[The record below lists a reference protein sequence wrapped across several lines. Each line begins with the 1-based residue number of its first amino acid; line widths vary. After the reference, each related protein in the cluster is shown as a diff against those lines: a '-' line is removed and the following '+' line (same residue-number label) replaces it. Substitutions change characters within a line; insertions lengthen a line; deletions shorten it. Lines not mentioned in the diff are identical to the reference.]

1 MTDTVAPRPAS
12 RTSRAARRTTPAARR
27 NRRRTA
33 ADAGLLVAAAAF
45 VLPLAW
51 VVLSALDPHAS
62 LRVKVPDGVTLDNF
76 DAILTPEI
84 TFTPLLNSLILC
96 GGATLLTVVCAVLAA
111 YPLSRFR
118 SRLNRPFLLTILFAT
133 SLPITAIM
141 VPVYALFVRV
151 NMIDTMQGTIFF
163 FAASQ
168 LPFAIWLM
176 KNFMDGVPKE
186 LEEAAWTDG
195 ASSFQSL
202 LRIVLPLMGP
212 GVAVVTVFSFVMM
225 WGNFFVPFMLLLS
238 PDQMP
243 ASVSINDFFG
253 NRGMVAYGQLAAFS
267 IVYSTPVV
275 LLYVLISRRLGG
287 GFALGGA
294 VKGRSRGVGRGR
306 TRVRAPPYVPTIR
319 IAGRTARSQHRRG
332 PLRCGACAD
341 PHPARASRALRS
353 TPSPPAGCVPPST
366 WDPSTSP
373 TAYGSR
379 TGCRTSPPTS
389 SSPGSGGPPCPRG
402 RS

>member
-1 MTDTVAPRPAS
+1 MARTTRTPAS
-12 RTSRAARRTTPAARR
+12 RRT
-27 NRRRTA
+27 RRRLA

-62 LRVKVPDGVTLDNF
+62 LRVKAPDGLTLDNF
-76 DAILTPEI
+76 DAILTDDI
-84 TFTPLLNSLILC
+84 TFTPLLNSLVLC
-96 GGATLLTVVCAVLAA
+96 GGATLLTVVCAALAA

-118 SRLNRPFLLTILFAT
+118 SRLNRPFLLTVLFAT

-151 NMIDTMQGTIFF
+151 NLIDTLQGTIFF

-195 ASSFQSL
+195 ASSLQSL
-202 LRIVLPLMGP
+202 LRVVLPLMGP

-225 WGNFFVPFMLLLS
+225 WGNFFVPFMLLLT

-243 ASVSINDFFG
+243 AAVSINEFFG
-253 NRGMVAYGQLAAFS
+253 NRGTVVYGQLAAFS
-267 IVYSTPVV
+267 IIYSTPVI
-275 LLYVLISRRLGG
+275 LLYVLVARRLGG

-294 VKGRSRGVGRGR
+294 VKG
-306 TRVRAPPYVPTIR
+306 
-319 IAGRTARSQHRRG
+319 
-332 PLRCGACAD
+332 
-341 PHPARASRALRS
+341 
-353 TPSPPAGCVPPST
+353 
-366 WDPSTSP
+366 
-373 TAYGSR
+373 
-379 TGCRTSPPTS
+379 
-389 SSPGSGGPPCPRG
+389 
-402 RS
+402 

>member
-1 MTDTVAPRPAS
+1 MAS
-12 RTSRAARRTTPAARR
+12 RRTARRL
-27 NRRRTA
+27 A
-33 ADAGLLVAAAAF
+33 ADAGLLVVAAAF

-51 VVLSALDPHAS
+51 VILSALDPHAN
-62 LRVKVPDGVTLDNF
+62 LRVKAPDGLTLDNF

-96 GGATLLTVVCAVLAA
+96 GGATLLTVVCAALAA

-118 SRLNRPFLLTILFAT
+118 SRFNRPFLLTVLFAT

-141 VPVYALFVRV
+141 VPVYALFVQV
-151 NMIDTMQGTIFF
+151 DLIDTMQGTIFF

-195 ASSFQSL
+195 ASAFQSL

-212 GVAVVTVFSFVMM
+212 GVSVVTVFSFVMM
-225 WGNFFVPFMLLLS
+225 WGNFFVPFMLLLT

-267 IVYSTPVV
+267 IVYSTPVI
-275 LLYVLISRRLGG
+275 LLYVLIARRLGG

-294 VKGRSRGVGRGR
+294 VKG
-306 TRVRAPPYVPTIR
+306 
-319 IAGRTARSQHRRG
+319 
-332 PLRCGACAD
+332 
-341 PHPARASRALRS
+341 
-353 TPSPPAGCVPPST
+353 
-366 WDPSTSP
+366 
-373 TAYGSR
+373 
-379 TGCRTSPPTS
+379 
-389 SSPGSGGPPCPRG
+389 
-402 RS
+402 

>member
-1 MTDTVAPRPAS
+1 MP
-12 RTSRAARRTTPAARR
+12 R
-27 NRRRTA
+27 NRRRSRRLA
-33 ADAGLLVAAAAF
+33 ADLALLVVAAAF

-51 VVLSALDPHAS
+51 VLLSAVDPHAD
-62 LRVKVPDGVTLDNF
+62 LRVRIPDGFTLANF
-76 DAILTPEI
+76 DAILTPDI
-84 TFTPLLNSLILC
+84 TYTPLLNSLILC
-96 GGATLLTVVCAVLAA
+96 GGATVLTVACAALAA
-111 YPLSRFR
+111 YPLSRYR
-118 SRLNRPFLLTILFAT
+118 SRFNRPFLLSILFAT

-151 NMIDTMQGTIFF
+151 DLIDTMQGTILF

-195 ASSFQSL
+195 AGPAQSL
-202 LRIVLPLMGP
+202 VRIVLPLMGP
-212 GVAVVTVFSFVMM
+212 GLAVVTVFAFVMM

-267 IVYSTPVV
+267 VIYSTPVI
-275 LLYVLISRRLGG
+275 LLYVLVARRLGG

-294 VKGRSRGVGRGR
+294 VKG
-306 TRVRAPPYVPTIR
+306 
-319 IAGRTARSQHRRG
+319 
-332 PLRCGACAD
+332 
-341 PHPARASRALRS
+341 
-353 TPSPPAGCVPPST
+353 
-366 WDPSTSP
+366 
-373 TAYGSR
+373 
-379 TGCRTSPPTS
+379 
-389 SSPGSGGPPCPRG
+389 
-402 RS
+402 

>member
-1 MTDTVAPRPAS
+1 MTDTLAPRPAS
-12 RTSRAARRTTPAARR
+12 RTPRAARRTAPAARR
-27 NRRRTA
+27 NRRRAA
-33 ADAGLLVAAAAF
+33 ADAGLLVVAAAF

-96 GGATLLTVVCAVLAA
+96 GGATLLTVVCAALAA

-294 VKGRSRGVGRGR
+294 VKG
-306 TRVRAPPYVPTIR
+306 
-319 IAGRTARSQHRRG
+319 
-332 PLRCGACAD
+332 
-341 PHPARASRALRS
+341 
-353 TPSPPAGCVPPST
+353 
-366 WDPSTSP
+366 
-373 TAYGSR
+373 
-379 TGCRTSPPTS
+379 
-389 SSPGSGGPPCPRG
+389 
-402 RS
+402 

>member
-1 MTDTVAPRPAS
+1 MTDTLTSRPAS
-12 RTSRAARRTTPAARR
+12 RTARRTAPAARR

-33 ADAGLLVAAAAF
+33 ADAGLLVVAAAF

-51 VVLSALDPHAS
+51 VVLSALDPHAG
-62 LRVKVPDGVTLDNF
+62 LRVKVPDGVTLENF
-76 DAILTPEI
+76 DAVLTSEI

-96 GGATLLTVVCAVLAA
+96 GGATLLTVACAALAA

-176 KNFMDGVPKE
+176 KNFMDGVPRE

-294 VKGRSRGVGRGR
+294 VKG
-306 TRVRAPPYVPTIR
+306 
-319 IAGRTARSQHRRG
+319 
-332 PLRCGACAD
+332 
-341 PHPARASRALRS
+341 
-353 TPSPPAGCVPPST
+353 
-366 WDPSTSP
+366 
-373 TAYGSR
+373 
-379 TGCRTSPPTS
+379 
-389 SSPGSGGPPCPRG
+389 
-402 RS
+402 

>member
-1 MTDTVAPRPAS
+1 MSANTVKSPARS
-12 RTSRAARRTTPAARR
+12 LSSRRTGRR
-27 NRRRTA
+27 LA
-33 ADAGLLVAAAAF
+33 ADAGLLVVAAAF

-51 VVLSALDPHAS
+51 VILSSLDTKAD
-62 LRVKVPDGVTLDNF
+62 LKVKVPDGITLDNY
-76 DAILTPEI
+76 DAVLTPEI
-84 TFTPLLNSLILC
+84 TFTPLLNSLLLC
-96 GGATLLTVVCAVLAA
+96 GGGTILTVVCAALAA
-111 YPLSRFR
+111 YPLSRFK
-118 SRLNRPFLLTILFAT
+118 SRLNRPFMLTILFAT

-141 VPVYALFVRV
+141 VPVYALFVQV
-151 NMIDTMQGTIFF
+151 DLIDTMQGTIFF

-238 PDQMP
+238 PEQMP

-253 NRGMVAYGQLAAFS
+253 NKGTVVYGQLAAFS
-267 IVYSTPVV
+267 IIYSTPVI

-294 VKGRSRGVGRGR
+294 VKG
-306 TRVRAPPYVPTIR
+306 
-319 IAGRTARSQHRRG
+319 
-332 PLRCGACAD
+332 
-341 PHPARASRALRS
+341 
-353 TPSPPAGCVPPST
+353 
-366 WDPSTSP
+366 
-373 TAYGSR
+373 
-379 TGCRTSPPTS
+379 
-389 SSPGSGGPPCPRG
+389 
-402 RS
+402 

>member
-1 MTDTVAPRPAS
+1 MPVPPTLKS
-12 RTSRAARRTTPAARR
+12 RRA
-27 NRRRTA
+27 NRRYA
-33 ADAGLLVAAAAF
+33 ADAGLLVVAAAF

-51 VVLSALDPHAS
+51 VVLSALDPDAG
-62 LRVKVPDGVTLDNF
+62 LQVKIPDGVTLDNF
-76 DAILTPEI
+76 DAVLEPDI

-96 GGATLLTVVCAVLAA
+96 GGATLLTVVCAALAA

-141 VPVYALFVRV
+141 VPVYALFVQV
-151 NMIDTMQGTIFF
+151 DLIDTMQGTIFF

-212 GVAVVTVFSFVMM
+212 GVGVVTVFSFVMM

-253 NRGMVAYGQLAAFS
+253 NRGTVVYGQLAAFS
-267 IVYSTPVV
+267 VIYSTPVI
-275 LLYVLISRRLGG
+275 LLYVLVARRLGG

-294 VKGRSRGVGRGR
+294 VKG
-306 TRVRAPPYVPTIR
+306 
-319 IAGRTARSQHRRG
+319 
-332 PLRCGACAD
+332 
-341 PHPARASRALRS
+341 
-353 TPSPPAGCVPPST
+353 
-366 WDPSTSP
+366 
-373 TAYGSR
+373 
-379 TGCRTSPPTS
+379 
-389 SSPGSGGPPCPRG
+389 
-402 RS
+402 

>member
-1 MTDTVAPRPAS
+1 MPRK
-12 RTSRAARRTTPAARR
+12 RTSRRL
-27 NRRRTA
+27 A
-33 ADAGLLVAAAAF
+33 ADAALLVVALAF
-45 VLPLAW
+45 ALPLAW
-51 VVLSALDPHAS
+51 VVLSSVDPHAG
-62 LRVKVPDGVTLDNF
+62 LRVRVPDGVTLGNF
-76 DAILTPEI
+76 DAILTPDI
-84 TFTPLLNSLILC
+84 TYTPLLNSLVLC
-96 GGATLLTVVCAVLAA
+96 GGATALTVGCAALAA

-151 NMIDTMQGTIFF
+151 NLIDTLQGTILF

-195 ASSFQSL
+195 ANAPQSL
-202 LRIVLPLMGP
+202 VRIVLPLMGP
-212 GVAVVTVFSFVMM
+212 GLAVVTVFSFVMM
-225 WGNFFVPFMLLLS
+225 WGNFFVPFMLLLT

-267 IVYSTPVV
+267 VIYSTPVI
-275 LLYVLISRRLGG
+275 LLYVLVARRLGG

-294 VKGRSRGVGRGR
+294 VKG
-306 TRVRAPPYVPTIR
+306 
-319 IAGRTARSQHRRG
+319 
-332 PLRCGACAD
+332 
-341 PHPARASRALRS
+341 
-353 TPSPPAGCVPPST
+353 
-366 WDPSTSP
+366 
-373 TAYGSR
+373 
-379 TGCRTSPPTS
+379 
-389 SSPGSGGPPCPRG
+389 
-402 RS
+402 

>member
-1 MTDTVAPRPAS
+1 MGS
-12 RTSRAARRTTPAARR
+12 RRTTRR
-27 NRRRTA
+27 LA
-33 ADAGLLVAAAAF
+33 ADAGLLVVAAAF

-51 VVLSALDPHAS
+51 VILSSLDTKAD
-62 LRVKVPDGVTLDNF
+62 LKVKVPDGITLDNY
-76 DAILTPEI
+76 DAVLTPEI
-84 TFTPLLNSLILC
+84 TFTPLLNSLLLC
-96 GGATLLTVVCAVLAA
+96 GGGTLLTVVCAALAA
-111 YPLSRFR
+111 YPLSRFK
-118 SRLNRPFLLTILFAT
+118 SRLNRPFMLTILFAT

-141 VPVYALFVRV
+141 VPVYALFVQV
-151 NMIDTMQGTIFF
+151 DLIDTMQGTIFF

-225 WGNFFVPFMLLLS
+225 WGNFFVPFMLLLT
-238 PDQMP
+238 PEQMP

-253 NRGMVAYGQLAAFS
+253 NKGTVIYGQLAAFS
-267 IVYSTPVV
+267 IIYSTPVI

-294 VKGRSRGVGRGR
+294 VKG
-306 TRVRAPPYVPTIR
+306 
-319 IAGRTARSQHRRG
+319 
-332 PLRCGACAD
+332 
-341 PHPARASRALRS
+341 
-353 TPSPPAGCVPPST
+353 
-366 WDPSTSP
+366 
-373 TAYGSR
+373 
-379 TGCRTSPPTS
+379 
-389 SSPGSGGPPCPRG
+389 
-402 RS
+402 

>member
-1 MTDTVAPRPAS
+1 MASAYASRRAPAS
-12 RTSRAARRTTPAARR
+12 RR
-27 NRRRTA
+27 NRRRLA

-51 VVLSALDPHAS
+51 VVLSALDPRAS
-62 LRVKVPDGVTLDNF
+62 LRVKVPDGLTLENF

-96 GGATLLTVVCAVLAA
+96 GGATLLTVVCAALAA

-118 SRLNRPFLLTILFAT
+118 SRLNRPFLLTVLFAT

-267 IVYSTPVV
+267 IVYSTPVI

-294 VKGRSRGVGRGR
+294 VKG
-306 TRVRAPPYVPTIR
+306 
-319 IAGRTARSQHRRG
+319 
-332 PLRCGACAD
+332 
-341 PHPARASRALRS
+341 
-353 TPSPPAGCVPPST
+353 
-366 WDPSTSP
+366 
-373 TAYGSR
+373 
-379 TGCRTSPPTS
+379 
-389 SSPGSGGPPCPRG
+389 
-402 RS
+402 

>member
-1 MTDTVAPRPAS
+1 MALPLS
-12 RTSRAARRTTPAARR
+12 SRRTTRR
-27 NRRRTA
+27 LA
-33 ADAGLLVAAAAF
+33 ADAGLLVVAAAF

-51 VVLSALDPHAS
+51 VVLSSLDPRAD
-62 LRVKVPDGVTLDNF
+62 LRVKPPDGLTLDNF
-76 DAILTPEI
+76 DAILTSDI

-96 GGATLLTVVCAVLAA
+96 GGATLLTVVCAALAA

-118 SRLNRPFLLTILFAT
+118 SRFNRPFLLTILFAT

-141 VPVYALFVRV
+141 VPVYALFVQV
-151 NMIDTMQGTIFF
+151 DLIDTMQGTIFF

-195 ASSFQSL
+195 AGPLQSL
-202 LRIVLPLMGP
+202 VRIVLPLMGP

-225 WGNFFVPFMLLLS
+225 WGNFFVPFMLLLT

-267 IVYSTPVV
+267 IVYSTPVI
-275 LLYVLISRRLGG
+275 LLYVLIARRLGG

-294 VKGRSRGVGRGR
+294 VKG
-306 TRVRAPPYVPTIR
+306 
-319 IAGRTARSQHRRG
+319 
-332 PLRCGACAD
+332 
-341 PHPARASRALRS
+341 
-353 TPSPPAGCVPPST
+353 
-366 WDPSTSP
+366 
-373 TAYGSR
+373 
-379 TGCRTSPPTS
+379 
-389 SSPGSGGPPCPRG
+389 
-402 RS
+402 

>member
-1 MTDTVAPRPAS
+1 MASTLAPRRTPAS
-12 RTSRAARRTTPAARR
+12 RRT
-27 NRRRTA
+27 RRRLA

-62 LRVKVPDGVTLDNF
+62 LKVKVPDGVTLEHF

-96 GGATLLTVVCAVLAA
+96 GGATLLTVACAALAA

-294 VKGRSRGVGRGR
+294 VKG
-306 TRVRAPPYVPTIR
+306 
-319 IAGRTARSQHRRG
+319 
-332 PLRCGACAD
+332 
-341 PHPARASRALRS
+341 
-353 TPSPPAGCVPPST
+353 
-366 WDPSTSP
+366 
-373 TAYGSR
+373 
-379 TGCRTSPPTS
+379 
-389 SSPGSGGPPCPRG
+389 
-402 RS
+402 

>member
-1 MTDTVAPRPAS
+1 VALTLS
-12 RTSRAARRTTPAARR
+12 S
-27 NRRRTA
+27 RRRSRRLA
-33 ADAGLLVAAAAF
+33 ADAGLLVVAATFA
-45 VLPLAW
+45 LPLLW
-51 VVLSALDPHAS
+51 VILSSLDPHAD
-62 LRVKVPDGVTLDNF
+62 LKVKTPDGLTLDNF
-76 DAILTPEI
+76 HAILNSDI

-96 GGATLLTVVCAVLAA
+96 GFGTLLTVVCSALAA

-141 VPVYALFVRV
+141 VPVYALFVQV
-151 NMIDTMQGTIFF
+151 NLIDTMQGTIFF

-202 LRIVLPLMGP
+202 VRIVLPLMGP

-225 WGNFFVPFMLLLS
+225 WGNFFVPFMLLLT

-243 ASVSINDFFG
+243 ASVSINEFFG

-267 IVYSTPVV
+267 VVYSTPVI
-275 LLYVLISRRLGG
+275 LLYVLVARRLGG

-294 VKGRSRGVGRGR
+294 VKG
-306 TRVRAPPYVPTIR
+306 
-319 IAGRTARSQHRRG
+319 
-332 PLRCGACAD
+332 
-341 PHPARASRALRS
+341 
-353 TPSPPAGCVPPST
+353 
-366 WDPSTSP
+366 
-373 TAYGSR
+373 
-379 TGCRTSPPTS
+379 
-389 SSPGSGGPPCPRG
+389 
-402 RS
+402 